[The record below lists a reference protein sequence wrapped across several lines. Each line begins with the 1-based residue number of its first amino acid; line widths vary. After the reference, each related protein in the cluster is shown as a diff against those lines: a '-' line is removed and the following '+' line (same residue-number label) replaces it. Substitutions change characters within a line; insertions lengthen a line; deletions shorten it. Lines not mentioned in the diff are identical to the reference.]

1 MKAIVNGKIILKDRI
16 VENSALLYS
25 DVVEG
30 IVSEENIP
38 NDAEIIDAK
47 GGYISPGFIDLHIHG
62 YLGKDV
68 CDGEEE
74 SIRTISKGI
83 IENGGGSVDNVDVW
97 GKRKLAYEI
106 NKVNEGFYTL
116 VNFTASPELP
126 KELDRVLRITD
137 GIMRHIIV
145 AE

>member
-1 MKAIVNGKIILKDRI
+1 MRKYEMIFIQNPSLDEEAVN
-16 VENSALLYS
+16 A
-25 DVVEG
+25 
-30 IVSEENIP
+30 NI
-38 NDAEIIDAK
+38 EK
-47 GGYISPGFIDLHIHG
+47 F
-62 YLGKDV
+62 
-68 CDGEEE
+68 
-74 SIRTISKGI
+74 KGI